1 MVGKRKKIDAE
12 TTINK
17 MMADMGTKMKEVL
30 MGVKKKKKKSNFLY
44 SPFRILRTISC
55 CFTSCLR
62 TVSDYDL

>member
-30 MGVKKKKKKSNFLY
+30 MGVKKKKKKKQFLVF
-44 SPFRILRTISC
+44 SF
-55 CFTSCLR
+55 
-62 TVSDYDL
+62 